1 MYILEEFGDMIADQ
15 ARFGAYADA
24 IHRAVHPGDV
34 VVDLGCG
41 PGIFALLTCRAG
53 AKRVYAID
61 TGDVIY
67 FAKKLAIAN
76 GFEDRIEFLHG
87 DSRQM
92 QLAERANVLVSDVRG
107 ALPLFADG
115 LPSIEDARKRFLARG
130 GVQIPVRD
138 TVYAAVVETPQF
150 YKRLT
155 SPWKDS
161 GRDVDF
167 TAALS
172 PVLNSVCKIR
182 SQSAQLL
189 TEPQTWCTL
198 EYTKQLNFRAGA
210 QLLFRATRSG
220 TAHGVTAWF
229 ETQLFEDIGFSTAP
243 GNMGTIY
250 GQGFLPWPEPVAL
263 EEGQEVE
270 VDFTPIPSAGI
281 IFGAGTQK
289 SQRTT
294 AALSRVSFCRRFKER
309 SLPERGFG
317 NARLISFQSLR
328 NRARQSTGFLKPWME
343 ARHCRKS
350 RMRPRNG
357 SRMCF
362 SGRMMHSSAFRRWPK
377 DFPASTYQRTFR

>member
-172 PVLNSVCKIR
+172 PVLNSVYKIR

-270 VDFTPIPSAGI
+270 VDLYADPVGGDYIWRWDTKISAHNGRAEQSFLLSTFQGAQFTGERLRKRAIDFVPVLTESGEAEHWLLEAMDGSTPLQEIAD
-281 IFGAGTQK
+281 
-289 SQRTT
+289 
-294 AALSRVSFCRRFKER
+294 AAAERFPNVFLRQDDAFQRVSALAERF
-309 SLPERGFG
+309 
-317 NARLISFQSLR
+317 
-328 NRARQSTGFLKPWME
+328 
-343 ARHCRKS
+343 S
-350 RMRPRNG
+350 R
-357 SRMCF
+357 
-362 SGRMMHSSAFRRWPK
+362 
-377 DFPASTYQRTFR
+377 